1 MAPVTRQIGL
11 SLGADICWPLC
22 YEGLLQRL
30 DLALPLGDE
39 TVRFAAERVTV
50 EPYDL
55 QYEPKYDLVFD
66 RVTHWFPMT
75 REWIKKI
82 ALMDGTYVLNNPW
95 AIQSMEKHT
104 SYCAMLRLG
113 FPVPRT
119 LLIPAKE
126 YKDEGD
132 TKVTV
137 ARYNKLFDLEAV
149 GAELGYP
156 AFFKPYD
163 GGGWR
168 GVERVTNGAEL
179 RRAYDKSGT
188 TVNHLQAAIDGWEIF
203 VRGIGVGPQVNVMR
217 YDPDKPLHDRYRID
231 FNFLEGKDWLTAIR
245 TTRVINA
252 FFAWD
257 FNSCEMLKKGSVLHP
272 IDFANACP
280 DSQVTSLHFHFPWL
294 VKALL
299 KWTIFCAA
307 TRRKPTLE
315 FHWQPYFDIADLD
328 LEFSEKLERY
338 DVLAR
343 QHFDTERFDQFC
355 AEHLA
360 HLDDVALDFFGSE
373 LFKEAVQAKVEALYP
388 KHEVQQFTDH
398 FFGLVQFWRKTEM
411 DRVAAEKQ
419 VAEVPEK
426 KPVEASEKKS
436 RGKRP

>member
-22 YEGLLQRL
+22 YEGLLQQL
-30 DLALPLGDE
+30 DLELPLGDE

-50 EPYDL
+50 HPYDL

-280 DSQVTSLHFHFPWL
+280 DSQVTSLHYHFPWL
-294 VKALL
+294 VLANLEWSLFVAATKRPMRRTLDWDPFYEIARTDMPYREKLAAYAKIARKRL
-299 KWTIFCAA
+299 DASRFEEFCA
-307 TRRKPTLE
+307 K
-315 FHWQPYFDIADLD
+315 Q
-328 LEFSEKLERY
+328 
-338 DVLAR
+338 
-343 QHFDTERFDQFC
+343 
-355 AEHLA
+355 LA
-360 HLDDVALDFFGSE
+360 HLPEAASEFFGTDTA
-373 LFKEAVQAKVEALYP
+373 KDAVRLKTAALYP
-388 KHEVQQFTDH
+388 AHEVERFTE
-398 FFGLVQFWRKTEM
+398 LFWERIQKWRSEP
-411 DRVAAEKQ
+411 VAAP
-419 VAEVPEK
+419 VVK
-426 KPVEASEKKS
+426 KRATRKKVTA
-436 RGKRP
+436 

>member
-30 DLALPLGDE
+30 DLALPLGGE

-55 QYEPKYDLVFD
+55 QAERKYDLVFD

-82 ALMDGTYVLNNPW
+82 TLMDGTYVLNNPW

-188 TVNHLQAAIDGWEIF
+188 TVNHLQAAVDGWEIF

-217 YDPDKPLHDRYRID
+217 YDPDQPLHDRYRID
-231 FNFLEGKDWLTAIR
+231 FNFLHGQDWLTAIR

-315 FHWQPYFDIADLD
+315 FRWQPYFDIADLD
-328 LEFSEKLERY
+328 LPFVEKLERY
-338 DVLAR
+338 DALAR
-343 QHFDTERFDQFC
+343 QHFDTSGSTSSAPSTSRTSTRSRSTSSGASC
-355 AEHLA
+355 SRKPSTRRSRRSTRSTKCSSSPITSSGSSSSGARRRA
-360 HLDDVALDFFGSE
+360 IAWRPRRSSRGSE
-373 LFKEAVQAKVEALYP
+373 VATRRRRPREEA
-388 KHEVQQFTDH
+388 
-398 FFGLVQFWRKTEM
+398 
-411 DRVAAEKQ
+411 
-419 VAEVPEK
+419 
-426 KPVEASEKKS
+426 
-436 RGKRP
+436 